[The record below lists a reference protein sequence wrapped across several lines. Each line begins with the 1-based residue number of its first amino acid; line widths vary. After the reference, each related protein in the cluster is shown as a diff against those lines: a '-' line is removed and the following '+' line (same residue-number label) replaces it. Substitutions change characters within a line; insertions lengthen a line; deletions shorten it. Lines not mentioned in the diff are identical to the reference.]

1 MLHCCQSLS
10 CLPVCLCVC
19 ACVCVCVCV
28 SISICRPPK
37 FSVPVSHRCIASTE
51 AFHPVAFHR
60 RLRINTVIGWL
71 LEHQRIDISTH
82 SQGHL
87 GGTQIESDQYH
98 SLENNGFVRF
108 LDDSRGRLKWEVR
121 PKVFQLSPTV
131 VTRSL
136 ELRAERETV
145 HSSYLLWSFA
155 HRWFGVISVNME
167 ISFPG
172 SVFA

>member
-10 CLPVCLCVC
+10 CLPLCVC
-19 ACVCVCVCV
+19 ACVRVCVCG
-28 SISICRPPK
+28 ISICRPRIFTAALLVQK
-37 FSVPVSHRCIASTE
+37 HFIQSHST
-51 AFHPVAFHR
+51 A
-60 RLRINTVIGWL
+60 G
-71 LEHQRIDISTH
+71 
-82 SQGHL
+82 
-87 GGTQIESDQYH
+87 SDQYCH
-98 SLENNGFVRF
+98 WLIIGASAYWYLNSFSRPLRWYTDRVGPITFPWKQWFCFGF
-108 LDDSRGRLKWEVR
+108 LDDSRGRFKWEVR
-121 PKVFQLSPTV
+121 PKVFQLSLTV

-155 HRWFGVISVNME
+155 HWWLGVISVNME